1 MPNYNVAPAP
11 RATSA
16 QAVGAGSHEAGRGGQ
31 GLNYSIGRVGL
42 PVRRD
47 RHHYWGGPTPAP
59 AAARSGRH
67 HRRSDA
73 QPHGKVRY
81 HANCR
86 MPRIIQAKFSPAK
99 FRRELLAWYDRNK
112 RDLPWRRTRD
122 PWAIHVS
129 EIMLQQTRV
138 AAVLPYYERFMA
150 RYSSP
155 RAFARAPDSA
165 VLACW
170 AGLGYYSR
178 ARNLQAA
185 AVRITQAGVYPQDYD
200 AIRALPGAGA
210 YTAAAIAS
218 IAFGEARAAVDG
230 NVLRVLARVTAEKAD
245 LRASQTRARLE
256 AAAQALLHA
265 RRPGDFNQAL
275 MELGATVCLPR
286 NPRCP
291 ACPVAGWCEARA
303 LGLQDQLP
311 VKLSRPRPAEVVRRL
326 LVILGKGRGNGA
338 VLLRHLAADSPRLA
352 GFWELPEPEHVPR
365 ARALREI
372 GEFRH
377 TIVSTNHRCR
387 VLLASLGSR
396 AVDRVCKWTP
406 LASLASLP
414 LSTMARKALV
424 LAGLAPAR

>member
-1 MPNYNVAPAP
+1 MMN
-11 RATSA
+11 
-16 QAVGAGSHEAGRGGQ
+16 
-31 GLNYSIGRVGL
+31 
-42 PVRRD
+42 
-47 RHHYWGGPTPAP
+47 
-59 AAARSGRH
+59 
-67 HRRSDA
+67 
-73 QPHGKVRY
+73 
-81 HANCR
+81 
-86 MPRIIQAKFSPAK
+86 AK
-99 FRRELLAWYDRNK
+99 FRRALLAWYDRNK

-150 RYSSP
+150 RYPSP
-155 RAFARAPDSA
+155 RAFARAPQDD

-185 AVRITQAGVYPQDYD
+185 AVRITQAGAYPRGHD
-200 AIRALPGAGA
+200 AIRALPGVGA

-230 NVLRVLARVTAEKAD
+230 NVGRVLARATAEKGD
-245 LRASQTRARLE
+245 LRSSATRSRLDST
-256 AAAQALLHA
+256 AQALLDP
-265 RRPGDFNQAL
+265 RRPGDFSQAM

-291 ACPVAGWCEARA
+291 ECPVASWCEALA
-303 LGLQDQLP
+303 LGLQNQLP
-311 VKLSRPRPAEVVRRL
+311 VKTSRPRPAVVVRRL
-326 LVILGKGRGNGA
+326 LVIRRKGA
-338 VLLRHLAADSPRLA
+338 VLLRRLAADSPRLA
-352 GFWELPEPEHVPR
+352 GFWELPEPEHVPG

-377 TIVSTNHRCR
+377 TIVSTNHLCC
-387 VLLASLGSR
+387 VSLASIGRR
-396 AVDRVCKWTP
+396 AVDRVCEWAP
-406 LASLASLP
+406 LASIASLP

-424 LAGLAPAR
+424 LAGLAPSR